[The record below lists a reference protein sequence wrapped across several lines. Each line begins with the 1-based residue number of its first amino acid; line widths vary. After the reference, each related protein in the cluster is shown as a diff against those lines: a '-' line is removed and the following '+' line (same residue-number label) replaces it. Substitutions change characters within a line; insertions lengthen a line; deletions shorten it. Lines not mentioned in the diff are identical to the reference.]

1 MRPPLVP
8 GRGSRSITFFFF
20 FFSLE
25 ALPRRARLGAGAM
38 QAVGVLS
45 DPAEELGGGGSLAMG
60 KLGAGGSSLSSRS
73 LSSLGPC
80 LPSLWGKK
88 SQVSNEH
95 PRKSR
100 VPIT

>member
-45 DPAEELGGGGSLAMG
+45 DPAEELGGGIPSYGKARGGGLFAKQPKPLFPGSLPPFA
-60 KLGAGGSSLSSRS
+60 LG
-73 LSSLGPC
+73 
-80 LPSLWGKK
+80 
-88 SQVSNEH
+88 QE
-95 PRKSR
+95 
-100 VPIT
+100 VPGVQ

>member
-20 FFSLE
+20 LSLSKLCPGAPAWALGLCRRWVFS
-25 ALPRRARLGAGAM
+25 ATLPKSWG
-38 QAVGVLS
+38 GVPS
-45 DPAEELGGGGSLAMG
+45 YGKAGGGGS
-60 KLGAGGSSLSSRS
+60 SPSSRS